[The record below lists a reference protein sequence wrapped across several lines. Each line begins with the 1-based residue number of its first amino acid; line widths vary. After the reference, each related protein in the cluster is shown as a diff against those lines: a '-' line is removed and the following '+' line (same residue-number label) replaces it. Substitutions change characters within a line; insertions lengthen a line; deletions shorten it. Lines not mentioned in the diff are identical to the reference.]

1 MSHDQGL
8 TWPRNTQSS
17 RPQAHPAL
25 DRPSLFAGMEPDA
38 DEPAERVRILSTL
51 AASRPPSKRAS
62 GRSRRGRGSS
72 WQFKALLTLMGLGI
86 IGLLAGFAMVL
97 TQGHSQAGTAVP
109 PEAARRALIA
119 APAATPIPPQ
129 ATSIATTTASVT
141 ASASASASAATANLP
156 STQAPQT
163 AVIEEVATDA
173 VAGLGAVAAASPL
186 AALGSTAT
194 ANSAMAKS
202 TPAPATR
209 PTALPPTPAPT
220 PTTAGA
226 QAEPRRVTPASP
238 PPVRT
243 EARPRQ
249 TATKRGQDADVA
261 LLEAMFAHT
270 RAARPDGDKRRLCAQ
285 QPQNAACTKAR

>member
-1 MSHDQGL
+1 
-8 TWPRNTQSS
+8 
-17 RPQAHPAL
+17 
-25 DRPSLFAGMEPDA
+25 
-38 DEPAERVRILSTL
+38 
-51 AASRPPSKRAS
+51 
-62 GRSRRGRGSS
+62 
-72 WQFKALLTLMGLGI
+72 TLMGLGI

-186 AALGSTAT
+186 AALGTTS
-194 ANSAMAKS
+194 
-202 TPAPATR
+202 
-209 PTALPPTPAPT
+209 TALPKPAAAT
-220 PTTAGA
+220 PTAAGA
-226 QAEPRRVTPASP
+226 QAEPRRVAQATPHSA
-238 PPVRT
+238 RT

>member
-1 MSHDQGL
+1 
-8 TWPRNTQSS
+8 
-17 RPQAHPAL
+17 
-25 DRPSLFAGMEPDA
+25 MEPDA

-62 GRSRRGRGSS
+62 GRSRRGGGSS

-97 TQGHSQAGTAVP
+97 TQGHSQAGATAP
-109 PEAARRALIA
+109 SEAARRALIA

-141 ASASASASAATANLP
+141 ASASASAATANLP

-186 AALGSTAT
+186 AALGTTS
-194 ANSAMAKS
+194 
-202 TPAPATR
+202 
-209 PTALPPTPAPT
+209 TALPKPAAAT
-220 PTTAGA
+220 PTAAGA
-226 QAEPRRVTPASP
+226 QAEPRRVAQASQ

>member
-1 MSHDQGL
+1 
-8 TWPRNTQSS
+8 
-17 RPQAHPAL
+17 
-25 DRPSLFAGMEPDA
+25 MEPDA

-186 AALGSTAT
+186 AALGTTS
-194 ANSAMAKS
+194 
-202 TPAPATR
+202 
-209 PTALPPTPAPT
+209 TALPKPAAAT

-226 QAEPRRVTPASP
+226 QAEPRRVAQATPHSA
-238 PPVRT
+238 RT
-243 EARPRQ
+243 EVRPRQ

-270 RAARPDGDKRRLCAQ
+270 RAARPDGNKRRLCAQ

>member
-1 MSHDQGL
+1 
-8 TWPRNTQSS
+8 
-17 RPQAHPAL
+17 
-25 DRPSLFAGMEPDA
+25 MEPDA

-186 AALGSTAT
+186 AALGTTS
-194 ANSAMAKS
+194 
-202 TPAPATR
+202 
-209 PTALPPTPAPT
+209 TALPKPAAAT
-220 PTTAGA
+220 PTAAGA
-226 QAEPRRVTPASP
+226 QAEPRRVAQASQ

-270 RAARPDGDKRRLCAQ
+270 RAARTDGDKRRLCAQ

>member
-1 MSHDQGL
+1 
-8 TWPRNTQSS
+8 
-17 RPQAHPAL
+17 
-25 DRPSLFAGMEPDA
+25 MELDA

-119 APAATPIPPQ
+119 APAATPVPPQ
-129 ATSIATTTASVT
+129 AATIATTTASVT
-141 ASASASASAATANLP
+141 ASASASASASAATANLP

-186 AALGSTAT
+186 AALGTTS
-194 ANSAMAKS
+194 
-202 TPAPATR
+202 
-209 PTALPPTPAPT
+209 TALPKPAAAT
-220 PTTAGA
+220 PTAAGA
-226 QAEPRRVTPASP
+226 QAEPRRVAQATPHSA
-238 PPVRT
+238 RT

-270 RAARPDGDKRRLCAQ
+270 PAARPDGNKRRLCAQ

>member
-1 MSHDQGL
+1 
-8 TWPRNTQSS
+8 
-17 RPQAHPAL
+17 
-25 DRPSLFAGMEPDA
+25 MEPDA

-141 ASASASASAATANLP
+141 ASASASAATANLP

-186 AALGSTAT
+186 AALGTTS
-194 ANSAMAKS
+194 
-202 TPAPATR
+202 
-209 PTALPPTPAPT
+209 TALPKPAAAT
-220 PTTAGA
+220 PTAAGA
-226 QAEPRRVTPASP
+226 QAEPRRVAQASQ

>member
-1 MSHDQGL
+1 
-8 TWPRNTQSS
+8 
-17 RPQAHPAL
+17 
-25 DRPSLFAGMEPDA
+25 MEPDA

-119 APAATPIPPQ
+119 APAATPVPPQ
-129 ATSIATTTASVT
+129 AATIATTTASVT
-141 ASASASASAATANLP
+141 ASASSATANLP

-163 AVIEEVATDA
+163 AVIEEVVPDA
-173 VAGLGAVAAASPL
+173 VAGLGTVAAASPL

-270 RAARPDGDKRRLCAQ
+270 RAARTDGNKRRLCAQ

>member
-1 MSHDQGL
+1 
-8 TWPRNTQSS
+8 
-17 RPQAHPAL
+17 
-25 DRPSLFAGMEPDA
+25 MEPDA

-119 APAATPIPPQ
+119 APAATPVPPQ
-129 ATSIATTTASVT
+129 AATIATTTASVT
-141 ASASASASAATANLP
+141 ASASSATANLP

-163 AVIEEVATDA
+163 AVIEEVVPDA
-173 VAGLGAVAAASPL
+173 VAGLGTVAAASPL

-209 PTALPPTPAPT
+209 PTALPP
-220 PTTAGA
+220 
-226 QAEPRRVTPASP
+226 
-238 PPVRT
+238 VRT

-261 LLEAMFAHT
+261 LLEAMFTHT
-270 RAARPDGDKRRLCAQ
+270 RAARTDGDKRRLCAQ

>member
-97 TQGHSQAGTAVP
+97 TQGHSQAGATVP

-119 APAATPIPPQ
+119 APAATPVPPQ
-129 ATSIATTTASVT
+129 AATIATTTASVT
-141 ASASASASAATANLP
+141 GSASSATANLP

-163 AVIEEVATDA
+163 AVIEEVVPDA
-173 VAGLGAVAAASPL
+173 VAGLGTVAAASPL

-226 QAEPRRVTPASP
+226 QAEPRRVAQATPHSA
-238 PPVRT
+238 RT
-243 EARPRQ
+243 EVRPRQ

-270 RAARPDGDKRRLCAQ
+270 RAARTDGDKRRLCAQ

>member
-1 MSHDQGL
+1 
-8 TWPRNTQSS
+8 
-17 RPQAHPAL
+17 
-25 DRPSLFAGMEPDA
+25 MEPDA

-97 TQGHSQAGTAVP
+97 TQGHSQAGATAP
-109 PEAARRALIA
+109 SEAARRALIA
-119 APAATPIPPQ
+119 APAATPVPPQ
-129 ATSIATTTASVT
+129 AATIATTTASVT
-141 ASASASASAATANLP
+141 ASASASAATANLP

-186 AALGSTAT
+186 AALGTTS
-194 ANSAMAKS
+194 
-202 TPAPATR
+202 
-209 PTALPPTPAPT
+209 TALPKPAAAT
-220 PTTAGA
+220 PTAAGA
-226 QAEPRRVTPASP
+226 QAEPRRVAQASQP
-238 PPVRT
+238 SVRT

>member
-1 MSHDQGL
+1 
-8 TWPRNTQSS
+8 
-17 RPQAHPAL
+17 
-25 DRPSLFAGMEPDA
+25 MEPDA

-119 APAATPIPPQ
+119 APAATPVPPQ
-129 ATSIATTTASVT
+129 AATIATTTASVT
-141 ASASASASAATANLP
+141 ASASASASASAATANLP

-186 AALGSTAT
+186 AALGTTS
-194 ANSAMAKS
+194 
-202 TPAPATR
+202 
-209 PTALPPTPAPT
+209 TALPKPAAAT
-220 PTTAGA
+220 PTAAGA
-226 QAEPRRVTPASP
+226 QAEPRRVAQASQ

-270 RAARPDGDKRRLCAQ
+270 RAARPDGNKRRLCAQ

>member
-1 MSHDQGL
+1 
-8 TWPRNTQSS
+8 
-17 RPQAHPAL
+17 
-25 DRPSLFAGMEPDA
+25 MEPDA

-97 TQGHSQAGTAVP
+97 TQGHSQAGATAP
-109 PEAARRALIA
+109 SEAARRALIA
-119 APAATPIPPQ
+119 APAATPVPPQ
-129 ATSIATTTASVT
+129 AATIATTTASVT
-141 ASASASASAATANLP
+141 ASASASASASAATANLP

-186 AALGSTAT
+186 AALGTTS
-194 ANSAMAKS
+194 
-202 TPAPATR
+202 
-209 PTALPPTPAPT
+209 TALPKPAAAT

-226 QAEPRRVTPASP
+226 QAEPRRVAQATP

-243 EARPRQ
+243 EPRTRQ
-249 TATKRGQDADVA
+249 AATKRGQDADVA
-261 LLEAMFAHT
+261 LLEAMFTHT
-270 RAARPDGDKRRLCAQ
+270 RATRTDGDKRRLCAQ

>member
-1 MSHDQGL
+1 
-8 TWPRNTQSS
+8 
-17 RPQAHPAL
+17 
-25 DRPSLFAGMEPDA
+25 MEPDA

-119 APAATPIPPQ
+119 APAATPVPPQ
-129 ATSIATTTASVT
+129 AATIATTTASVT
-141 ASASASASAATANLP
+141 ASASSATANLP

-163 AVIEEVATDA
+163 AVIEEVVPDA
-173 VAGLGAVAAASPL
+173 VAGLGTVAAASPL
-186 AALGSTAT
+186 AALGTTS
-194 ANSAMAKS
+194 
-202 TPAPATR
+202 
-209 PTALPPTPAPT
+209 TALPKPAAAT
-220 PTTAGA
+220 PTAAGA
-226 QAEPRRVTPASP
+226 QAEPRRVAQASQ

-270 RAARPDGDKRRLCAQ
+270 RAARTDGDKRRLCAQ